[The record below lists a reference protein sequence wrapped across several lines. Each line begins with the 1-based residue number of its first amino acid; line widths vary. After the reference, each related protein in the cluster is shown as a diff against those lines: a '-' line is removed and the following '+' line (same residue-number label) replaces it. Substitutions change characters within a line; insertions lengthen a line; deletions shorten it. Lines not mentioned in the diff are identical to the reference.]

1 MIKKQFFS
9 NYVYYTLLFF
19 ILFVF
24 FAKVHPLLPY
34 DIDDW
39 KYCGIARL
47 PYPWLG
53 LWNPTKIFPECF
65 QPLVGLI
72 AAHFVTPII
81 GDYLTALVV
90 SHAFVVT
97 IFIIGYFF
105 SIQKLLEWRFQLTKI
120 SALGI
125 ITVLVLLH
133 FLALITRSTDNGHLF
148 YSPDVNCYYN
158 YIIPNMLCASLATW
172 ILRHD
177 LTTIKSNTAQSL
189 LLFLTFLAIF
199 SNLYSSAILIAVVG
213 AKLLLRLFESDKK
226 EQRWL
231 IKYIRNNAFLVFV
244 IIVWL
249 IVQLFEANGRR
260 AHASE
265 AMMLSFGE
273 SMKTTIAIFL
283 SVRYN
288 KWFLLLTV
296 SAILAAVIHHSIK
309 EKRNPFRVGKLSAMI
324 VLALLL
330 TVTYMILLSSQVL
343 PQYLY
348 RSEVKFSYLF
358 FYILLVALGLGY
370 LTSKVKYFKHLYP
383 FLIFFLFFIGFTN
396 ENTYIDVQ
404 KPYGTDLQTCETF
417 DRSFINQVKNADLMG
432 MDTVTIYV
440 HDYKNTT
447 NWPLMLHQG
456 KYIGITLHKH
466 GITKRRIET
475 IFVKLPEGFDA
486 DK

>member
-1 MIKKQFFS
+1 MIKKQYFS
-9 NYVYYTLLFF
+9 TYVYYIVLFF

-24 FAKVHPLLPY
+24 FAKVHPLLPF

-39 KYCGIARL
+39 KYSGIARL
-47 PYPWLG
+47 PYPSLG

-81 GDYLTALVV
+81 GDYLTALVA

-105 SIQKLLEWRFQLTKI
+105 SIQKLLEWKFQLTNI

-125 ITVLVLLH
+125 ISVLVLFH

-158 YIIPNMLCASLATW
+158 YVIPNMLCASLAIW
-172 ILRHD
+172 ILRYD
-177 LTTIKSNTAQSL
+177 ITTIKSNTAQSII
-189 LLFLTFLAIF
+189 LFMTFLAIF

-213 AKLLLRLFESDKK
+213 AKLLLQLFESNKK
-226 EQRWL
+226 EQRWFT
-231 IKYIRNNAFLVFV
+231 KYIRNNAFLVFV

-249 IVQLFEANGRR
+249 IVQLLEANGRR

-273 SMKTTIAIFL
+273 SLKTTISIFL

-288 KWFLLLTV
+288 KWFLLITV
-296 SAILAAVIHHSIK
+296 SIILAAIIHNSIK
-309 EKRNPFRVGKLSAMI
+309 EKRNPLRVGKMRITL

-330 TVTYMILLSSQVL
+330 TVIYMILLSSQVL

-370 LTSKVKYFKHLYP
+370 LTSKLKYFKHLYP

-396 ENTYIDVQ
+396 ENTFIDVQ

-417 DRSFINQVKNADLMG
+417 DRNFINQVKNADLLG
-432 MDTVTIYV
+432 IDTVTIYV

-466 GITKRRIET
+466 GITKRKIET
-475 IFVKLPEGFDA
+475 IFEKLPEDFETNQ
-486 DK
+486 